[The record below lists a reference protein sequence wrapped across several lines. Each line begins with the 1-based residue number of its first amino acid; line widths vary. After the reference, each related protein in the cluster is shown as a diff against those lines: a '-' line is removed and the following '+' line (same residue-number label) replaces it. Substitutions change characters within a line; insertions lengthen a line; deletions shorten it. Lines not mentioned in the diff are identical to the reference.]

1 MSDIYLGIK
10 FAFSYFTILPI
21 KFNANDDL
29 SKPNILKYMIL
40 SLPLVGIVLPLI
52 VISIYLLLPDTW
64 ISSILCSVLYM
75 ILYGFIHTEAIADVV
90 DALYASHS
98 GKDGFKV
105 IKEPTIGAMGMLYSV
120 SFLILKVV
128 SLAYILKY
136 EMFLQFLAIAM
147 LSRVSILF
155 VIYFYEFKSSFV
167 NSIKESF
174 EFNNLKKAVILHGI
188 VIFLLIKFSFF
199 LELFIVCIFTIFIVN
214 KIKNKLKFLN
224 GDTLGVILELNELVL
239 FLYIYLTLS

>member
-21 KFNANDDL
+21 KFNTDDDL
-29 SKPNILKYMIL
+29 SKPDILKYMIL
-40 SLPLVGIVLPLI
+40 SLPLVGIILPLI

-64 ISSILCSVLYM
+64 IFAILCSVLYM

-136 EMFLQFLAIAM
+136 EMFYEFIAISI

-167 NSIKESF
+167 NS
-174 EFNNLKKAVILHGI
+174 LKKSFRFKSLKNVTFLYGI
-188 VIFLLIKFSFF
+188 VILFLVKFSFF
-199 LELFIVCIFTIFIVN
+199 LKIIGVVIFTIVVIN
-214 KIKNKLKFLN
+214 SIKNRLKFLN
-224 GDTLGVILELNELVL
+224 GDVLGMILELNELFL
-239 FLYIYLTLS
+239 FLCIV